1 MNKSE
6 LEELLKHFSP
16 NSILIIN
23 RYNKLL
29 ELFIP
34 FYVKVKYD
42 IGVLKKGDL
51 VKVEGLKLA
60 SNGERVYIIMDKA
73 YYPKHFE
80 VL

>member
-1 MNKSE
+1 MNKNE

-16 NSILIIN
+16 NSILIVN
-23 RYNKLL
+23 SYGRLL

-42 IGVLKKGDL
+42 IGELKKDDL

-60 SNGERVYIIMDKA
+60 SNGERVYVIMSEA

>member
-1 MNKSE
+1 MDKKN
-6 LEELLKHFSP
+6 LEEELKYFSS

-23 RYNKLL
+23 RYNRLL
-29 ELFIP
+29 ELFVP
-34 FYVKVKYD
+34 FYIKCKYD
-42 IGVLKKGDL
+42 IGTLRKNQI

-60 SNGERVYIIMDKA
+60 SNAERVYIIMGKA